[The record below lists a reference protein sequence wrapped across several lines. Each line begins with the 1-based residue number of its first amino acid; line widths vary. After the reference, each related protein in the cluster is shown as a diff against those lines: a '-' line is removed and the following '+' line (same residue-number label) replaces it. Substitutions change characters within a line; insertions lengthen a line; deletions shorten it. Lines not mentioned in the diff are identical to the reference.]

1 MTDIVHPYLMT
12 FRRVTRS
19 ADHTTHFFGLCYY
32 PYRSHKVS
40 RKVYVLPRE
49 FPAKAVRCT
58 DIALCCHGYNVTN
71 ALVLN
76 IVLLVI
82 GSTLLHF
89 RERCVLNACTVTLYT
104 CLREVCTRVHKCYL
118 HLKT

>member
-1 MTDIVHPYLMT
+1 MSY
-12 FRRVTRS
+12 RVNSRQKQYDAQTL
-19 ADHTTHFFGLCYY
+19 HFVVMG
-32 PYRSHKVS
+32 
-40 RKVYVLPRE
+40 
-49 FPAKAVRCT
+49 
-58 DIALCCHGYNVTN
+58 NVTN

-89 RERCVLNACTVTLYT
+89 RERCVLNACTVILYT
-104 CLREVCTRVHKCYL
+104 CLREVCPRVHKCYL